1 MSIVWDINVERPEFP
16 QLTTNL
22 EADLVVVGLG
32 GSGLTALLHAAQRG
46 LNVIGIDADRIAA
59 GAAGRNGGLLLA
71 GIADF
76 HHNVR
81 KDFGIERATALYQHT
96 LDEMDRIE
104 KTTPEAVSRIG
115 ALRIGELY
123 RGEDS
128 EELSDTYAHR
138 DALIADG
145 FPVEDYEDE
154 QGVGI
159 LIPTDGTFHPAK
171 RAVQLAKL
179 AQDAG
184 AQIFTHSPAIKIESG
199 LVTTTQGSIKAKYI
213 VVAVDGNLGKA
224 IPELVKEVQAIRL
237 QMISTAPETSKNL
250 KYGVYARQGWDYWQQ
265 LPDGRIAIGGG
276 RDHAIDQEATDV
288 AEPTQLMR
296 DYLESKLAKIGVIAP
311 IEHHWAAIVSYTKSG
326 LPIAKQVH
334 FNVWAVGAYCGTGN
348 VVGALLARSVVDHC
362 IDEYSQVISDF
373 TTNLKSDKL
382 TFVL

>member
-1 MSIVWDINVERPEFP
+1 MGIVWDISVERPEFP

-46 LNVIGIDADRIAA
+46 LKVIGIDADRIAA

-81 KDFGIERATALYQHT
+81 QDFGVERATALYQHT

-104 KTTPEAVSRIG
+104 AATPEAVSRIG
-115 ALRIGELY
+115 ALRIGELH
-123 RGEDS
+123 RDEDP
-128 EELSDTYAHR
+128 EELIDTYAHR
-138 DALIADG
+138 DALLTDG
-145 FPVEDYEDE
+145 FPVEDYDGE

-171 RAVQLAKL
+171 RAVLLAKL
-179 AQDAG
+179 AQAAG

-199 LVTTTQGSIKAKYI
+199 LVTTDQGSIKAKHI
-213 VVAVDGNLGKA
+213 VVAVDGNLGKVL
-224 IPELVKEVQAIRL
+224 PEISDQVQPTRL
-237 QMISTAPETSKNL
+237 QMISTAPETKIKM
-250 KYGVYARQGWDYWQQ
+250 KYAVYVRQGWDYWQQ

-276 RDHAIDQEATDV
+276 RDLALKHEATDV
-288 AEPTQLMR
+288 VEPTQIMR
-296 DYLESKLAKIGVIAP
+296 DYLEGKLEDLGVTATV
-311 IEHHWAAIVSYTKSG
+311 EHHWAAIVSYTKSG
-326 LPIAKQVH
+326 LPIVKEVQPG
-334 FNVWAVGAYCGTGN
+334 VWAVGAYCGTGN

-362 IDEYSQVISDF
+362 IDGQNQIVTDF
-373 TTNLKSDKL
+373 AS
-382 TFVL
+382 

>member
-1 MSIVWDINVERPEFP
+1 MGIVWDINVERPEFP
-16 QLTTNL
+16 QLNANL

-81 KDFGIERATALYQHT
+81 KDLGVTRATALYQHT

-104 KTTPEAVSRIG
+104 ATTPDAVSRIG
-115 ALRIGELY
+115 ALRIGEL
-123 RGEDS
+123 RTGEDPA
-128 EELSDTYAHR
+128 ELSDTYEHR

-145 FPVEDYEDE
+145 FPVEDYAGD

-171 RAVQLAKL
+171 RAVLLANL
-179 AQDAG
+179 AQAAG

-199 LVTTTQGSIKAKYI
+199 VVTTNKGSIKAKHII
-213 VVAVDGNLGKA
+213 VAIDGNLGKA
-224 IPELVKEVQAIRL
+224 LPELANDVQPTRL
-237 QMISTAPETSKNL
+237 QMISTAPETNL
-250 KYGVYARQGWDYWQQ
+250 SMKYAVYIRQGWDYWQQ

-276 RDHAIDQEATDV
+276 RDLALEQEATDV
-288 AEPTQLMR
+288 VEPTQVMR
-296 DYLESKLAKIGVIAP
+296 DYQERLLKSIGVTAP
-311 IEHHWAAIVSYTKSG
+311 VEHHWAAIVSYTDSG
-326 LPIAKQVH
+326 LPIVKEVQPG
-334 FNVWAVGAYCGTGN
+334 VWAVGAYSGTGN
-348 VVGALLARSVVDHC
+348 VVGALLSRAVVDHC
-362 IDEYSQVISDF
+362 LDGKSQVVSDF
-373 TTNLKSDKL
+373 SS
-382 TFVL
+382 

>member
-1 MSIVWDINVERPEFP
+1 MGIVWDINVERPEFP
-16 QLTTNL
+16 QLTTSL

-81 KDFGIERATALYQHT
+81 KDFGVERATALYQHT

-104 KTTPEAVSRIG
+104 ATTPEAVSRIG
-115 ALRIGELY
+115 ALRIGELHG
-123 RGEDS
+123 GEDPT
-128 EELSDTYAHR
+128 ELSDTYEHR

-145 FPVEDYEDE
+145 FPVENYKGE

-171 RAVQLAKL
+171 RAVLLANL
-179 AQDAG
+179 ATKAG

-199 LVTTTQGSIKAKYI
+199 LVTTEHGSIKAKHVI
-213 VVAVDGNLGKA
+213 VAVDGNLGKA
-224 IPELVKEVQAIRL
+224 LPDVSDLVQPTRL
-237 QMISTAPETSKNL
+237 QMISTAPETKL
-250 KYGVYARQGWDYWQQ
+250 KMRYAVYVRQGWDYWQQ

-276 RDHAIDQEATDV
+276 RDLALEQESTDV
-288 AEPTQLMR
+288 VEPTQIMR
-296 DYLESKLAKIGVIAP
+296 DYLERKLQDIGVTAP
-311 IEHHWAAIVSYTKSG
+311 VEHHWAAIVSYTDSG
-326 LPIAKQVH
+326 LPIVKEVQPG
-334 FNVWAVGAYCGTGN
+334 VWAVGAYCGTGN
-348 VVGALLARSVVDHC
+348 VVGALLARSAVDHC
-362 IDEYSQVISDF
+362 IDGHSQVITDF
-373 TTNLKSDKL
+373 AS
-382 TFVL
+382 

>member
-1 MSIVWDINVERPEFP
+1 MGIVWDINVERPEFP

-81 KDFGIERATALYQHT
+81 KDLGVDRAMALYQHT

-104 KTTPEAVSRIG
+104 ATTPDAVSRIG
-115 ALRIGELY
+115 ALRIAELHT
-123 RGEDS
+123 GDDPA
-128 EELSDTYAHR
+128 ELSDTYAHR
-138 DALIADG
+138 DALIGDG
-145 FPVEDYEDE
+145 FPVEDYDGD

-171 RAVQLAKL
+171 RAVLLAKL
-179 AQDAG
+179 AQAAG

-199 LVTTTQGSIKAKYI
+199 VVTTDQGSIKAKHII
-213 VVAVDGNLGKA
+213 VAIDGNLGKA
-224 IPELVKEVQAIRL
+224 LPELANVVQPTRL
-237 QMISTAPETSKNL
+237 QMISTAPETKL
-250 KYGVYARQGWDYWQQ
+250 TMKYAVYIRQGWDYWQQ

-276 RDHAIDQEATDV
+276 RDFALEQEATDV
-288 AEPTQLMR
+288 VEPTQIMR
-296 DYLESKLAKIGVIAP
+296 DYQERLLKSIGVTAP
-311 IEHHWAAIVSYTKSG
+311 IEHHWAAIVSYTDSG
-326 LPIAKQVH
+326 LPIVKEVQPG
-334 FNVWAVGAYCGTGN
+334 VWAVGAYSGTGN
-348 VVGALLARSVVDHC
+348 VVGALLSRAVVDHC
-362 IDEYSQVISDF
+362 LDGKSQVVSDF
-373 TTNLKSDKL
+373 AS
-382 TFVL
+382 